1 MHERDFD
8 FRITDNGRQR
18 LRSRKMLLQVSLSF
32 VLLFSLI
39 LPVSVT
45 EANDTSY
52 HDALY
57 TTAEGVLCQRG
68 LPDTVTAGEEFVV
81 NVTFAAPADRFHAIG
96 LTDVAPAGWDVS
108 VDVAWT
114 APQAMVAHTPEPEM
128 AAYIWAGPYA
138 AGVEFTAV
146 YKIKVPVDAEPGTY
160 TFSGSLKYYVEPH
173 PAPSYGEAITG
184 DIQVDVV
191 QVDMVE
197 IPEATIVRI
206 VGVTK
211 EVGGAI
217 LPGAAVILYQN
228 GEEIA
233 NVVSDEN
240 GNYEFEFSELGD
252 YEVVVSKAG
261 FRDETQ
267 SISITELATCNL
279 DFAGDHGLIPEVRI
293 VGVTKEVGGAILPG
307 AAVILYQNGEEI
319 ANVVSDENGNYEF
332 EFSELGDYDVMVSKA
347 GFRDEAQPISVTTLA
362 TCNLD
367 FAGDHGLIPDAP
379 SKSYILAC
387 TGSWKFDEPSF
398 QLSTSRLLELIS
410 AWKYPYL

>member
-1 MHERDFD
+1 MHERHFD
-8 FRITDNGRQR
+8 FGISDNGRQQ
-18 LRSRKMLLQVSLSF
+18 LRSRKMLRQVLLSF

-39 LPVSVT
+39 LPMSVT
-45 EANDTSY
+45 EANGTSY

-57 TTAEGVLCQRG
+57 TTAEGVLYQRG
-68 LPDTVTAGEEFVV
+68 LPDTVTAGEEFAVT
-81 NVTFAAPADRFHAIG
+81 VTFAAPADSFHAIG

-114 APQAMVAHTPEPEM
+114 EPQAMVAHTPEPEM

-146 YKIKVPVDAEPGTY
+146 YKIKVPIDAEPGTY

-173 PAPSYGEAITG
+173 PAPSYEEAITG

-191 QVDMVE
+191 DV
-197 IPEATIVRI
+197 PAATIVRI

-252 YEVVVSKAG
+252 YDVVAG
-261 FRDETQ
+261 
-267 SISITELATCNL
+267 
-279 DFAGDHGLIPEVRI
+279 
-293 VGVTKEVGGAILPG
+293 KE
-307 AAVILYQNGEEI
+307 
-319 ANVVSDENGNYEF
+319 
-332 EFSELGDYDVMVSKA
+332 
-347 GFRDEAQPISVTTLA
+347 GFRDEAQSISVTESTMY
-362 TCNLD
+362 NLD
-367 FAGDHGLIPDAP
+367 FVGDHGLIPDAP

-387 TGSWKFDEPSF
+387 TNLWRLDEPSV

-410 AWKYPYL
+410 AWKYPYPQV

>member
-1 MHERDFD
+1 MHEKDFD
-8 FRITDNGRQR
+8 FRITDNGRQQ
-18 LRSRKMLLQVSLSF
+18 LRSRRMLLQGLLSF
-32 VLLFSLI
+32 ILLFSLI

-45 EANDTSY
+45 EANDTFY
-52 HDALY
+52 HGALY

-114 APQAMVAHTPEPEM
+114 GPQAMVAHTPERGM

-138 AGVEFTAV
+138 AGVGFTAV
-146 YKIKVPVDAEPGTY
+146 YKIKVPIDAEPGTY
-160 TFSGSLKYYVEPH
+160 TFSGSLTYYVEPH
-173 PAPSYGEAITG
+173 PAPSYGGAITG
-184 DIQVDVV
+184 DIKLDVVDV
-191 QVDMVE
+191 
-197 IPEATIVRI
+197 PAATIVRI

-252 YEVVVSKAG
+252 YEVVVG
-261 FRDETQ
+261 
-267 SISITELATCNL
+267 
-279 DFAGDHGLIPEVRI
+279 
-293 VGVTKEVGGAILPG
+293 KE
-307 AAVILYQNGEEI
+307 
-319 ANVVSDENGNYEF
+319 
-332 EFSELGDYDVMVSKA
+332 
-347 GFRDEAQPISVTTLA
+347 GFRDEAQSISVTELA

-387 TGSWKFDEPSF
+387 TDSWKFDEPSF

>member
-1 MHERDFD
+1 MHERYFD
-8 FRITDNGRQR
+8 FRITDNGRQQ
-18 LRSRKMLLQVSLSF
+18 LRSRKMLLQVLLSF

-45 EANDTSY
+45 EANASFTIE
-52 HDALY
+52 
-57 TTAEGVLCQRG
+57 TGVLCQRG
-68 LPDTVTAGEEFVV
+68 LPDTVTAGEEFAVT
-81 NVTFAAPADRFHAIG
+81 VTFAAPADRFHAIG

-114 APQAMVAHTPEPEM
+114 DPQAMVAHIPEPGM

-138 AGVEFTAV
+138 VGVEFTAV
-146 YKIKVPVDAEPGTY
+146 YKIKVPVDAQPGTY

-173 PAPSYGEAITG
+173 PAPSYEEAITG

-191 QVDMVE
+191 EV
-197 IPEATIVRI
+197 PPATIVRI

-211 EVGGAI
+211 EVDGAI

-233 NVVSDEN
+233 NVVSNES

-252 YEVVVSKAG
+252 YEVVASK
-261 FRDETQ
+261 E
-267 SISITELATCNL
+267 
-279 DFAGDHGLIPEVRI
+279 
-293 VGVTKEVGGAILPG
+293 
-307 AAVILYQNGEEI
+307 
-319 ANVVSDENGNYEF
+319 
-332 EFSELGDYDVMVSKA
+332 
-347 GFRDEAQPISVTTLA
+347 GFRDEAQSISVTEPT
-362 TCNLD
+362 TYSLD
-367 FAGDHGLIPDAP
+367 FAGDNGLIPDAP

-387 TGSWKFDEPSF
+387 TDLWKFDEPSF

-410 AWKYPYL
+410 AWKYPYPQV

>member
-1 MHERDFD
+1 MSHCELKPNRRYRECVQKSGRFGMHERDFN

-39 LPVSVT
+39 LPVSAT

-96 LTDVAPAGWDVS
+96 LTDVAPAGWNVS

-114 APQAMVAHTPEPEM
+114 DPQAMVAHTPEREM

-138 AGVEFTAV
+138 VGVEFTAV
-146 YKIKVPVDAEPGTY
+146 YKVKVPIDAEPGTY

-173 PAPSYGEAITG
+173 PAPSYEEAITG
-184 DIQVDVV
+184 DIQLDVVDV
-191 QVDMVE
+191 
-197 IPEATIVRI
+197 PAATIVRI

-217 LPGAAVILYQN
+217 LPGAAVTLYQN

-240 GNYEFEFSELGD
+240 GNYDFEFSELGD
-252 YEVVVSKAG
+252 YEVVVG
-261 FRDETQ
+261 
-267 SISITELATCNL
+267 
-279 DFAGDHGLIPEVRI
+279 
-293 VGVTKEVGGAILPG
+293 KE
-307 AAVILYQNGEEI
+307 
-319 ANVVSDENGNYEF
+319 
-332 EFSELGDYDVMVSKA
+332 
-347 GFRDEAQPISVTTLA
+347 GFRDEAQSISVTELA

-379 SKSYILAC
+379 SKPYILAC
-387 TGSWKFDEPSF
+387 TDSWKFDEPAF